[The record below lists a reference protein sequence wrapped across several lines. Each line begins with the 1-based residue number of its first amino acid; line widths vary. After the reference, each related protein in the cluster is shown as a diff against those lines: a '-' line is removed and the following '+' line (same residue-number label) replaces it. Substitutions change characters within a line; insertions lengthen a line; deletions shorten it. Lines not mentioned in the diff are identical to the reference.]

1 MAPLTGGPEFGGG
14 TTEAVEVVLLPAL
27 GLSDCGGGGGEKAFA
42 GVGQCTFPMA
52 DRRFAVLLGAPA
64 TPAPVFSLAGG
75 PTCAVGVGI
84 ARSARGA
91 EVGAGAGVLGLGEA
105 G

>member
-14 TTEAVEVVLLPAL
+14 TTEAVEVVLLLAL

-91 EVGAGAGVLGLGEA
+91 EVGAGVLGLGEA